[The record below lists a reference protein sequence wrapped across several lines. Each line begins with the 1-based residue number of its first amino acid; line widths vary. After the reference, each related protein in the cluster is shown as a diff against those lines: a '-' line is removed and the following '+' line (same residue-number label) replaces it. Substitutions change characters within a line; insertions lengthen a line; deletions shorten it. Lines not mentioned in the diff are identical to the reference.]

1 VADAPKS
8 SSSKPGESVRMKAP
22 LEGIRIVDM
31 TSVVV
36 GPLCTQMLADY
47 GADVIKIEAP
57 PGGDIARTLA
67 GRGVTELMSG
77 KFVHLNRNKR
87 SLALDLKKPGG
98 KEALQRLLQ
107 VSDVLV
113 WNVRPPAMARLGFSY
128 ADVKAINP
136 KIVYVGMFGFG
147 QDGRYRNKPAYDSI
161 IQGSAGVAALNH
173 LALGEPRY
181 LPMVMA
187 DRSVGLIATQ
197 MILLALFHRER
208 TGEGSAIE
216 IPMFENMAKYVL
228 EEHMYL
234 KTFEPP
240 LGPAAD
246 PRLIDPNA
254 KPLKTKDSWVCITAN
269 TNAQAFAVFDAIG
282 RPELK
287 EDPRFN
293 SVAARFKNVR
303 DYFAI
308 RAEGL
313 LQKTTAE
320 WVEIFDRMDVPAM
333 PYHTLDSLM
342 QDPHLAE
349 VGFFQEVAH
358 PTEGTIR
365 NMRLPNKT
373 SFSPRTELQGAPKL
387 GQHSVDVLRE
397 AGLDEREIAALV
409 ANGGVIDGRLGK

>member
-1 VADAPKS
+1 
-8 SSSKPGESVRMKAP
+8 
-22 LEGIRIVDM
+22 
-31 TSVVV
+31 VV
-36 GPLCTQMLADY
+36 GPLCTQTLADY
-47 GADVIKIEAP
+47 GADVIKIEVP
-57 PGGDIARTLA
+57 PNGDIARTLA
-67 GRGVTELMSG
+67 GRAVTPLMSA
-77 KFVHLNRNKR
+77 KFIHLNRNKR

-98 KEALQRLLQ
+98 KEALQRLLRI
-107 VSDVLV
+107 SDVLV
-113 WNVRPPAMARLGFSY
+113 WNVRPPAMARLGLAY
-128 ADVKAINP
+128 EDVKAINP
-136 KIVYVGMFGFG
+136 RIIYVGMFGFG

-173 LALGEPRY
+173 MATGEPRY

-240 LGPAAD
+240 LGPVGD

-254 KPLKTKDSWVCITAN
+254 RPLKTKDSWVCISAN
-269 TNAQAFAVFDAIG
+269 TNAQAFAVFEAIG

-287 EDPRFN
+287 DDPRFN
-293 SVAARFKNVR
+293 TVAARFKNVR

-320 WVEIFDRMDVPAM
+320 WMEIFDRLDVPAM

-342 QDPHLAE
+342 EDPHLAE
-349 VGFFQEVAH
+349 IGFFQLREH
-358 PTEGTIR
+358 PTEGKIR

-373 SFSPRTELQGAPKL
+373 SFSARTEWERAPKL
-387 GQHSVDVLRE
+387 GQHSVEVLRE
-397 AGLDEREIAALV
+397 AGLDEAEIAALID
-409 ANGGVIDGRLGK
+409 NGGTIDGRLQKEP

>member
-1 VADAPKS
+1 
-8 SSSKPGESVRMKAP
+8 
-22 LEGIRIVDM
+22 M

-36 GPLCTQMLADY
+36 GPLCTQTLADY

-67 GRGVTELMSG
+67 GRGVTPLMSG

-113 WNVRPPAMARLGFSY
+113 WNVRPPAMARLGLAY
-128 ADVKAINP
+128 EEVKAVNP
-136 KIVYVGMFGFG
+136 RIVYVGMFGFG

-161 IQGSAGVAALNH
+161 IQGSAGVAPLNH

-208 TGEGSAIE
+208 TGEGAAIE

-269 TNAQAFAVFDAIG
+269 TNAQAFAVFEAIG

-287 EDPRFN
+287 DDPRFN
-293 SVAARFKNVR
+293 SVAARFRNVR

-320 WVEIFDRMDVPAM
+320 WVELFDRLDVPAM

-342 QDPHLAE
+342 EDPHLNE
-349 VGFFQEVAH
+349 VGFFQRIDH
-358 PTEGTIR
+358 PTEGSIR

-373 SFSPRTELQGAPKL
+373 SFSPRAQVQGAPKL
-387 GQHSVDVLRE
+387 GQHSVEVLQE
-397 AGLDEREIAALV
+397 AGLDARAIEALIE
-409 ANGGVIDGRLGK
+409 NGGIIDGRLGQ

>member
-1 VADAPKS
+1 MTRRLREDPGSTGKADK
-8 SSSKPGESVRMKAP
+8 MKAP
-22 LEGIRIVDM
+22 LEGIRVVDM

-36 GPLCTQMLADY
+36 GPLCTQTLADY

-67 GRGVTELMSG
+67 GRGVTPLMSG

-98 KEALQRLLQ
+98 KEALQRLLRI
-107 VSDVLV
+107 SDVLV
-113 WNVRPPAMARLGFSY
+113 WNVRPPAMKRLGLAY
-128 ADVKAINP
+128 DDVKAVNP

-147 QDGRYRNKPAYDSI
+147 QDGRYRSKPAYDSI

-208 TGEGSAIE
+208 TGEGAAIE

-254 KPLKTKDSWVCITAN
+254 RPLKTRDSWVCITAN

-287 EDPRFN
+287 DDPRFN

-320 WVEIFDRMDVPAM
+320 WVEIFDRVDVPAM

-342 QDPHLAE
+342 EDPHLDD
-349 VGFFQEVAH
+349 VGFFQRIDH
-358 PTEGTIR
+358 PTEGSIR

-373 SFSPRTELQGAPKL
+373 SFSPRAQVQGAPKL
-387 GQHSVDVLRE
+387 GQHSVEVLQE
-397 AGLDEREIAALV
+397 AGLDARAIEALIE
-409 ANGGVIDGRLGK
+409 NGGVIDGRLGK

>member
-1 VADAPKS
+1 
-8 SSSKPGESVRMKAP
+8 MKAP

-36 GPLCTQMLADY
+36 GPLCTQALADY
-47 GADVIKIEAP
+47 GADVIKLEAP

-67 GRGVTELMSG
+67 GRGVTPLMSG
-77 KFVHLNRNKR
+77 KFVQLNRNKR

-98 KEALQRLLQ
+98 KEALHRLLKA
-107 VSDVLV
+107 SDVLV
-113 WNVRPPAMARLGFSY
+113 WNVRPPAMARLGLAY
-128 ADVKAINP
+128 EDVKAINP

-173 LALGEPRY
+173 MATGEPRY

-208 TGEGSAIE
+208 TGEGSAVE

-240 LGPAAD
+240 LGPVGD

-254 KPLKTKDSWVCITAN
+254 RPLKTKDSWVCISAN
-269 TNAQAFAVFDAIG
+269 TNAQAFAVFEAIG

-287 EDPRFN
+287 DDPRFN
-293 SVAARFKNVR
+293 TVAARFKNVR

-320 WVEIFDRMDVPAM
+320 WMEILDRLDVPAM

-342 QDPHLAE
+342 EDPHLTE
-349 VGFFQEVAH
+349 IGFFQLRDH
-358 PTEGTIR
+358 PTEGKIR

-373 SFSPRTELQGAPKL
+373 SFSPREQWQGAPKL
-387 GQHSVDVLRE
+387 GQHSVEVLQE
-397 AGLDEREIAALV
+397 AGLSEGEIAALIG
-409 ANGGVIDGRLGK
+409 NGGVIDGRLGK

>member
-1 VADAPKS
+1 
-8 SSSKPGESVRMKAP
+8 MKAP

-67 GRGVTELMSG
+67 GRGVTPLMSG

-98 KEALQRLLQ
+98 KEAMQRLLE

-113 WNVRPPAMARLGFSY
+113 WNVRPPAMARLGLAY
-128 ADVKAINP
+128 EDVKAVNP
-136 KIVYVGMFGFG
+136 KLVYVGMFGFG

-254 KPLKTKDSWVCITAN
+254 KPLKTRDSWVCITAN

-287 EDPRFN
+287 DDPRFN
-293 SVAARFKNVR
+293 TVAARFKNVR

-313 LQKTTAE
+313 LQRTTAE
-320 WVEIFDRMDVPAM
+320 WVEIFDRVDVPAM

-342 QDPHLAE
+342 EDPHLNE
-349 VGFFQEVAH
+349 VGFFQRIDH
-358 PTEGTIR
+358 PTEGSIR

-373 SFSPRTELQGAPKL
+373 SFDARAEVQGAPKL
-387 GQHSVDVLRE
+387 GQHSVEVLQE
-397 AGLDEREIAALV
+397 AGVDERAIEALIG
-409 ANGGVIDGRLGK
+409 NGGIIDGRLGR

>member
-1 VADAPKS
+1 
-8 SSSKPGESVRMKAP
+8 MKAP

-36 GPLCTQMLADY
+36 GPLCTQALADY
-47 GADVIKIEAP
+47 GADVIKLEAP

-67 GRGVTELMSG
+67 GRGVTPLMSG
-77 KFVHLNRNKR
+77 KFVQLNRNKR

-98 KEALQRLLQ
+98 KEALQRLLKT
-107 VSDVLV
+107 SDALV
-113 WNVRPPAMARLGFSY
+113 WNVRPPAMARLGLAY
-128 ADVKAINP
+128 EDVKAINP
-136 KIVYVGMFGFG
+136 KIIYVGMFGFG
-147 QDGRYRNKPAYDSI
+147 QDGRYRSKPAYDSI

-173 LALGEPRY
+173 MATGEPRY

-240 LGPAAD
+240 LGPLGD

-254 KPLKTKDSWVCITAN
+254 RPLKTKDSWVCISAN
-269 TNAQAFAVFDAIG
+269 TNAQAFAIFEAIG

-287 EDPRFN
+287 DDPRFN
-293 SVAARFKNVR
+293 TVAARFKNVR

-320 WVEIFDRMDVPAM
+320 WMEILDRLDVPAM

-342 QDPHLAE
+342 EDPHLTE
-349 VGFFQEVAH
+349 IGFFQLREH
-358 PTEGTIR
+358 PTEGKIR

-373 SFSPRTELQGAPKL
+373 SFSPRSEWQGAPKL
-387 GQHSVDVLRE
+387 GQHSVEVLQE
-397 AGLDEREIAALV
+397 AGLSEGEIAALV
-409 ANGGVIDGRLGK
+409 ETGGVIDGRLGK

>member
-1 VADAPKS
+1 MS
-8 SSSKPGESVRMKAP
+8 AP
-22 LEGIRIVDM
+22 LEGIRVVDM

-36 GPLCTQMLADY
+36 GPLCTQTLADY
-47 GADVIKIEAP
+47 GADVIKVEAP
-57 PGGDIARTLA
+57 PGGDIARSLA
-67 GRGVTELMSG
+67 GRAVTPLMSA

-98 KEALQRLLQ
+98 KEALYRLLKIC
-107 VSDVLV
+107 DVLV
-113 WNVRPPAMARLGFSY
+113 WNVRPPAMARLGLAY
-128 ADVKAINP
+128 EDVKAVNP
-136 KIVYVGMFGFG
+136 RIVYVGMFGFG
-147 QDGRYRNKPAYDSI
+147 QDGRYRDKPAYDSI

-197 MILLALFHRER
+197 MILLALFHRSR
-208 TGEGSAIE
+208 TGEGAAIE

-240 LGPAAD
+240 LGPTGD

-254 KPLKTKDSWVCITAN
+254 RPLKTKDSWICITAN

-287 EDPRFN
+287 TDPRFD

-303 DYFAI
+303 EYFAI
-308 RAEGL
+308 RARGL
-313 LQKTTAE
+313 EQKTTAE
-320 WVEIFDRMDVPAM
+320 WVDIFDRLDVPAM

-342 QDPHLAE
+342 EDAHLAD
-349 VGFFQEVAH
+349 VGFFQTLEH
-358 PTEGTIR
+358 PTEGPVR

-373 SFSPRTELQGAPKL
+373 SFAARSEVAGAPKL
-387 GQHSVDVLRE
+387 GQHSVEVLQQ
-397 AGLDEREIAALV
+397 AGLSEAEIAALIG
-409 ANGGVIDGRLGK
+409 NGGIIDGQLRR

>member
-1 VADAPKS
+1 
-8 SSSKPGESVRMKAP
+8 MKAP

-36 GPLCTQMLADY
+36 GPLCTQALADY
-47 GADVIKIEAP
+47 GADVIKLEAP

-67 GRGVTELMSG
+67 GRGVTPLMSG
-77 KFVHLNRNKR
+77 KFVQLNRNKR

-98 KEALQRLLQ
+98 KEALHRLLKA
-107 VSDVLV
+107 SDVLV
-113 WNVRPPAMARLGFSY
+113 WNVRPPAMARLGLAY
-128 ADVKAINP
+128 EDVKAVNP

-173 LALGEPRY
+173 MATGEPRY

-208 TGEGSAIE
+208 TGEGSAVE

-240 LGPAAD
+240 LGPVGD

-254 KPLKTKDSWVCITAN
+254 RPLKTKDSWVCISAN
-269 TNAQAFAVFDAIG
+269 TNAQAFAVFEAIG

-287 EDPRFN
+287 DDPRFN
-293 SVAARFKNVR
+293 TVPARFKNVR

-320 WVEIFDRMDVPAM
+320 WMEIFDRLDVPAM

-342 QDPHLAE
+342 EDPHLTE
-349 VGFFQEVAH
+349 IGFFQLRDH
-358 PTEGTIR
+358 PTEGKIR

-373 SFSPRTELQGAPKL
+373 SFSPRGQWQGAPKL
-387 GQHSVDVLRE
+387 GQHSVEVLQE
-397 AGLDEREIAALV
+397 AGLSEGEIAALIG
-409 ANGGVIDGRLGK
+409 NGGVIDGRLGK

>member
-1 VADAPKS
+1 
-8 SSSKPGESVRMKAP
+8 MKAP

-98 KEALQRLLQ
+98 KEALQRLLR

-128 ADVKAINP
+128 ADVKVINP

-197 MILLALFHRER
+197 MILLALYHRER
-208 TGEGSAIE
+208 TGEGAAIE

-254 KPLKTKDSWVCITAN
+254 RPLKTKDSWVCITAN

-293 SVAARFKNVR
+293 SVAARFRNVR

-373 SFSPRTELQGAPKL
+373 SFSARGQLEGAPKL
-387 GQHSVDVLRE
+387 GQHSVEVLRQ
-397 AGLDEREIAALV
+397 AGLEEREIAALID
-409 ANGGVIDGRLGK
+409 NGGIIDGRLGK

>member
-1 VADAPKS
+1 
-8 SSSKPGESVRMKAP
+8 MKAP

-36 GPLCTQMLADY
+36 GPLCTQTLADY

-67 GRGVTELMSG
+67 GRGVTPLMSG

-98 KEALQRLLQ
+98 KEALQRLLKI
-107 VSDVLV
+107 SDVLV
-113 WNVRPPAMARLGFSY
+113 WNVRPPAMVRLGLSY
-128 ADVKAINP
+128 ADVKAVNP
-136 KIVYVGMFGFG
+136 RIVYVGMFGFG
-147 QDGRYRNKPAYDSI
+147 QDGRYRDKPAYDSI

-173 LALGEPRY
+173 MAAGEPRY

-197 MILLALFHRER
+197 LILLALLHRER
-208 TGEGSAIE
+208 SGEGSAIE

-240 LGPAAD
+240 LGPVGD

-254 KPLKTKDSWVCITAN
+254 KPLKTKDSWVCLTAN
-269 TNAQAFAVFDAIG
+269 TNAQAFAVFEAIG

-287 EDPRFN
+287 DDPRFN

-313 LQKTTAE
+313 LTKTTAE
-320 WVEIFDRMDVPAM
+320 WIEIFDRLDVPAM

-349 VGFFQEVAH
+349 IGFFESRSH
-358 PTEGTIR
+358 PTEGQIC

-373 SFSPRTELQGAPKL
+373 TFSERGQWQGAPKL
-387 GQHSVDVLRE
+387 GQHSVEVLQE
-397 AGLDEREIAALV
+397 AGLNEGEIAALV
-409 ANGGVIDGRLGK
+409 GNGALIDGRLGK

>member
-1 VADAPKS
+1 
-8 SSSKPGESVRMKAP
+8 MKAP
-22 LEGIRIVDM
+22 LAGIRVVDM

-67 GRGVTELMSG
+67 GRGVTPLMSG
-77 KFVHLNRNKR
+77 KFLHLNRNKR

-98 KEALQRLLQ
+98 GEALRRLLRI
-107 VSDVLV
+107 SDVLV
-113 WNVRPPAMARLGFSY
+113 WNVRPPAMARLGLTY
-128 ADVKAINP
+128 EEVKAINSR
-136 KIVYVGMFGFG
+136 IIYVGMFGFG
-147 QDGRYRNKPAYDSI
+147 QDGRYRDKPAYDSI
-161 IQGSAGVAALNH
+161 IQGSTGVAALNH

-197 MILLALFHRER
+197 MILLALYRRER

-254 KPLKTKDSWVCITAN
+254 KPLKTKDSWICISAN

-287 EDPRFN
+287 DDPSFN
-293 SVAARFKNVR
+293 TVAARFKNVR
-303 DYFAI
+303 EYFAI

-320 WVEIFDRMDVPAM
+320 WVEIFDRTDVPAM

-342 QDPHLAE
+342 EDPHLAD
-349 VGFFQEVAH
+349 VGFFQPLQH

-373 SFSPRTELQGAPKL
+373 SFPARAELQGAPKL
-387 GQHSVDVLRE
+387 GQHSVEVLEE
-397 AGLDEREIAALV
+397 AGLSEAEIAALV
-409 ANGGVIDGRLGK
+409 DNGGIIDGRLDKG